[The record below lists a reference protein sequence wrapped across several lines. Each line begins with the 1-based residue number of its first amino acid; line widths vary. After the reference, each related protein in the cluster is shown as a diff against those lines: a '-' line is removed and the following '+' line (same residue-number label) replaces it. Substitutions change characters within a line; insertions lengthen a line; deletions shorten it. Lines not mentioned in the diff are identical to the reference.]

1 MKNRIHKFVSV
12 ILLIVYGA
20 LTLVIAP
27 AHHHEIVSGSASE
40 QTILQHDDAQ
50 NCKHRAIESHFD
62 CTICSFISH
71 TVTTTVVAVVSH
83 FNPKSIHQNTTFFF
97 VAVSEVNSTH
107 TLRGPPQLL
116 A

>member
-40 QTILQHDDAQ
+40 QMISQHDDAQ
-50 NCKHRAIESHFD
+50 DCSHHPIGVTSG
-62 CTICSFISH
+62 CAICSVVTN
-71 TVTTTVVAVVSH
+71 TVTMTVNTVGYKIHPQLLQHYTSVYSVVALDIFST
-83 FNPKSIHQNTTFFF
+83 NTR
-97 VAVSEVNSTH
+97 
-107 TLRGPPQLL
+107 RGPPQLL